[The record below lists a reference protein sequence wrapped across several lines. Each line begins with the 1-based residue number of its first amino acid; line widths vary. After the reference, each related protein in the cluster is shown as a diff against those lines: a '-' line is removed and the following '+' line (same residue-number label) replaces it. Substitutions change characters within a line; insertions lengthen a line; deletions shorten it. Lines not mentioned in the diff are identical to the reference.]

1 MEVTAVAAMRC
12 QAAVTVIAAAVIR
25 EGLADTVPAGA
36 DMAVV
41 TVAAMAAAM
50 AAAIAV
56 VSVAATAIAVATAIA
71 AVGVVW
77 VLVWATGRDT
87 TVTALRTDIMT
98 LTTPPI
104 HTIIPMDTQVLIDPM
119 GIIPVLVWA

>member
-56 VSVAATAIAVATAIA
+56 GSVAATAIGVATAIA
-71 AVGVVW
+71 AVGAVGVVL

-104 HTIIPMDTQVLIDPM
+104 HTII
-119 GIIPVLVWA
+119 